1 MNASSWHD
9 LKKRLSGNI
18 HSESQSMHSFTP
30 ETGFTP
36 ARQIKVITIDDE
48 KPIRTLIRQALLR
61 ENYEVVEAKNGREG
75 MTMIRQ
81 EMPDLILLDVV
92 MPDMSGLEALHLIRT
107 DGAIAHIPVLLLSG
121 FKDTE
126 KLEKALA
133 QPRTDF
139 LPKPFLL
146 EELRARVRNL
156 ILPGPDSRFA

>member
-1 MNASSWHD
+1 MTS
-9 LKKRLSGNI
+9 L
-18 HSESQSMHSFTP
+18 TP
-30 ETGFTP
+30 EAALAAT
-36 ARQIKVITIDDE
+36 RQIKVITIDDE
-48 KPIRTLIRQALLR
+48 TPIRTLIRQALLR
-61 ENYEVVEAKNGREG
+61 DNYEVVEAKNGREG

-81 EMPDLILLDVV
+81 EMPDVILLDVV

-121 FKDTE
+121 YKDTE

-146 EELRARVRNL
+146 EELRERVRNL
-156 ILPGPDSRFA
+156 ILPNPSSRFA